1 MPNFKK
7 IILSIFLLT
16 GAVFALDWVKDID
29 TALEIAKK
37 EHKVVMV
44 MVEGEHCR
52 WCKKMKGRTL
62 SDDTVEKR
70 LEKFVLVKVMREDG
84 KATAKLPPVH
94 GVPTIFF
101 MKEDREVIEE
111 VVGYFVIEDFISYI
125 DDVEKKIK

>member
-1 MPNFKK
+1 MLNFKK

-70 LEKFVLVKVMREDG
+70 LEKFVVVKVMREDG
-84 KATAKLPPVH
+84 NAMAKLPTRDVLIGMLLNVWNAPVQNF
-94 GVPTIFF
+94 TIG
-101 MKEDREVIEE
+101 MDALSKKLEE
-111 VVGYFVIEDFISYI
+111 EA
-125 DDVEKKIK
+125 